1 MPGKQARCDSNPVVH
16 PLIVPGPANGMQRT
30 GFLVR
35 QAVLRESVDV
45 VQELLHLLFLLEQVP
60 GPGVASGIRC
70 KSASAGSDFMIRL
83 CSGSDSFWLFIGL
96 GRCHSAW
103 P

>member
-1 MPGKQARCDSNPVVH
+1 MLGKQARCHSNPVVH

-60 GPGVASGIRC
+60 GPGSRPESGVNRRARVPT
-70 KSASAGSDFMIRL
+70 S
-83 CSGSDSFWLFIGL
+83 
-96 GRCHSAW
+96 
-103 P
+103 